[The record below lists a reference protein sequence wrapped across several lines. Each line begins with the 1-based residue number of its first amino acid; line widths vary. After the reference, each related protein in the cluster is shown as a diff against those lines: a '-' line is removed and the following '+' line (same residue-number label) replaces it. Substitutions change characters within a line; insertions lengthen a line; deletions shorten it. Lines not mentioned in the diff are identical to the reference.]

1 MLTRQIAAFSNHAKT
16 DPDLSHQLKRCTRLR
31 DMLDLARNLGFM
43 FDEDSLFSPN
53 KPQFT
58 EDQLSDRLAKVI
70 LRG

>member
-1 MLTRQIAAFSNHAKT
+1 MLTQQIAAFSNQAKST
-16 DPDLSHQLKRCTRLR
+16 PDLGNKLKRCHRLR

-53 KPQFT
+53 QPQFT